1 MHRRFRL
8 GINQGYRRFIFSLHL
23 PKAYKS
29 TKTRYQNKNV
39 GPMGKLVGT
48 MEPQFDLLPTSV
60 VNFVLRSLWGQSE
73 SPVWQILELGI
84 FYFPRLG
91 QKSKNKRNM
100 SRPRTMCIWLC
111 LCSRQIYS
119 VAADPTHEPLVLFMA
134 LPKVAE
140 WP

>member
-29 TKTRYQNKNV
+29 TKTRYQNKIV

-60 VNFVLRSLWGQSE
+60 VNCA
-73 SPVWQILELGI
+73 QITLG
-84 FYFPRLG
+84 P
-91 QKSKNKRNM
+91 
-100 SRPRTMCIWLC
+100 
-111 LCSRQIYS
+111 
-119 VAADPTHEPLVLFMA
+119 E
-134 LPKVAE
+134 
-140 WP
+140 